1 MPPFMLKIIQATEFD
16 AQSFPHSIDAETL
29 VTAQSI
35 VDDVRTGGESA
46 IRKYAEKFE
55 ERTADQPLIIPRTEL
70 DAALARISDEDSD
83 LLHRVSARIQK
94 FAAAQLNCLSELN
107 TDVPG
112 GKAGHT
118 IEPVEHAGCYA
129 PAGRYALPSTVM
141 MTAVTARVAGCK
153 RVTVASPKPSD
164 MILAAAAVSGADSVL
179 AIGGAQAI
187 AAMAYGF
194 ENFERCDLIA
204 GPGNRFVTAAKKIVH
219 GDCGID
225 MIAGPSELVL
235 VADES
240 ADPATVAADLL
251 GQAEHDVDARP
262 FLITTSAVVA
272 DMVSLEVEK
281 QVKELPSCKTAT
293 ASITNNGAAIVCDSI
308 DQAIEICNRIAPE
321 HLELHID
328 NADSVATQIRNAGC
342 IFIGHQSAEV
352 FGDYG
357 VGPNHTLPTSG
368 TARFN
373 AGLNVFTFLRVR
385 TWLNLDAATAELV
398 SDTARLAEVEGL
410 IGHQQSALRR
420 SSGD

>member
-1 MPPFMLKIIQATEFD
+1 MPPMLKIIQAAEFN
-16 AQSFPHSIDAETL
+16 AQSFPHSLDAETL
-29 VTAQSI
+29 SIAQSI
-35 VDDVRTGGESA
+35 VDDVRSGGESS
-46 IRKYAEKFE
+46 IRKYAEKFA
-55 ERTADQPLIIPRTEL
+55 ERTADQPLVIPREEL

-94 FAAAQLNCLSELN
+94 FAAAQLDCLSEL
-107 TDVPG
+107 TTEVPG

-153 RVTVASPKPSD
+153 RVTVASPNPSD
-164 MILAAAAVSGADSVL
+164 MILATAAVSGADSVL
-179 AIGGAQAI
+179 AVGGAHAI

-194 ENFERCDLIA
+194 ENLERCDMIA

-240 ADPATVAADLL
+240 SDPATVAADLL

-281 QVKELPSCKTAT
+281 QVKELPSCETAT
-293 ASITNNGAAIVCDSI
+293 ESITNNGAAIVCASI
-308 DQAIEICNRIAPE
+308 DQAIDICNRIAPE
-321 HLELHID
+321 HLELHVE
-328 NADSVATQIRNAGC
+328 NADSVASQIRNAGC
-342 IFIGHQSAEV
+342 IFIGHDSAEV

-368 TARFN
+368 TARFT

-385 TWLNLDAATAELV
+385 TWLKLDEAPADLV
-398 SDTARLAEVEGL
+398 ADTARLAEIEGL

-420 SSGD
+420 R

>member
-1 MPPFMLKIIQATEFD
+1 MLKIIQASDFNAT
-16 AQSFPHSIDAETL
+16 SFPHSIDAETL
-29 VTAQSI
+29 GIAQSI
-35 VDDVRTGGESA
+35 VDDVRNHGESA
-46 IRKYAEKFE
+46 IRKYAEKFS
-55 ERTADQPLIIPRTEL
+55 ERNASDPLVIPREDL
-70 DAALARISDEDSD
+70 DTALARVSSADSD
-83 LLHRVSARIQK
+83 LLHRVSARIES
-94 FAAAQLNCLSELN
+94 FARKQLNCLSELK
-107 TDVPG
+107 TEVPG
-112 GKAGHT
+112 GSAGHT
-118 IEPVEHAGCYA
+118 IEPVEHSGCYA

-153 RVTVASPKPSD
+153 RVTVASPNPSD
-164 MILAAAAVSGADSVL
+164 MILATAAVSGADSVL
-179 AIGGAQAI
+179 AIGGAHAI

-194 ENFERCDLIA
+194 DDFKRCDMIA

-240 ADPATVAADLL
+240 ADPVTVAADLL
-251 GQAEHDVDARP
+251 GQAEHDEDARP

-281 QVKELPSCKTAT
+281 QVKALPSCETAT
-293 ASITNNGAAIVCDSI
+293 TSITNNGAAIVCDSI

-321 HLELHID
+321 HLELHLE
-328 NADSVATQIRNAGC
+328 NAETVSRKIRNAGC
-342 IFIGHQSAEV
+342 IFIGHDSAEV

-368 TARFN
+368 TARFT

-385 TWLNLDAATAELV
+385 TWLNLDAAPKELV
-398 SDTARLAEVEGL
+398 DDTARLAEIEGL

-420 SSGD
+420 Q

>member
-1 MPPFMLKIIQATEFD
+1 MPPDMLKIIQAAEFN

-29 VTAQSI
+29 ATAQSI

-46 IRKYAEKFE
+46 IRKYAEKFG
-55 ERTADQPLIIPRTEL
+55 ERTADQPLVIPRTEL
-70 DAALARISDEDSD
+70 DAALARISDNDSD

-94 FAAAQLNCLSELN
+94 FAAAQLNCLSELT

-262 FLITTSAVVA
+262 FLVTTSAVVA
-272 DMVSLEVEK
+272 DMVSLEVKK
-281 QVKELPSCKTAT
+281 QVKELPSCETAT

-328 NADSVATQIRNAGC
+328 NAASVAAKIRNAGC

-368 TARFN
+368 TARFT
-373 AGLNVFTFLRVR
+373 AGLNVFTFLRMR
-385 TWLNLDAATAELV
+385 TWLNLDAAPAELV

-420 SSGD
+420 SSND

>member
-1 MPPFMLKIIQATEFD
+1 M
-16 AQSFPHSIDAETL
+16 
-29 VTAQSI
+29 
-35 VDDVRTGGESA
+35 
-46 IRKYAEKFE
+46 
-55 ERTADQPLIIPRTEL
+55 
-70 DAALARISDEDSD
+70 ARISDEDSD

-94 FAAAQLNCLSELN
+94 FAAAQLDCLSEL
-107 TDVPG
+107 TTEVPG

-153 RVTVASPKPSD
+153 RVTVASPNPSD
-164 MILAAAAVSGADSVL
+164 MILATAAVSGADSVL
-179 AIGGAQAI
+179 AVGGAHAI

-194 ENFERCDLIA
+194 EGLGRCDMIA

-240 ADPATVAADLL
+240 SDPATVAADLL

-281 QVKELPSCKTAT
+281 QVKELPSCETASE
-293 ASITNNGAAIVCDSI
+293 SITNNGAAIVCASI
-308 DQAIEICNRIAPE
+308 DQAIDICNRIAPE
-321 HLELHID
+321 HLELHVE
-328 NADSVATQIRNAGC
+328 NADSVAAQIRNAGC
-342 IFIGHQSAEV
+342 IFIGHNSAEV

-368 TARFN
+368 TARFT

-385 TWLNLDAATAELV
+385 TWLKLDAAPADLV
-398 SDTARLAEVEGL
+398 ADTARLAEIEGL

-420 SSGD
+420 KS